1 MVTKGQHGKMILN
14 DVVDN
19 TITAMEGVVGMT
31 ILPGG
36 TLVTA
41 MVSVQGR

>member
-31 ILPGG
+31 ILSGG
-36 TLVTA
+36 TL
-41 MVSVQGR
+41 VSVQGR